1 MTSTASTEQSEPLA
15 TAPPAPLRYS
25 WRSPRLWIVV
35 VLMIVIAGTAQFIDK
50 WTISVGSF
58 ADIAVLPLVYGLL
71 IGGAISA
78 QPWKKFPLD
87 LQSTAS
93 TVMGVAVLFLI
104 ARLSFTMGPNI
115 EMLFNAGPALLLQ
128 EVGHL
133 FGTLAL
139 ALPLAVL
146 LKMGPATVGATFSID
161 REGAFAMVSERY
173 GPDSPQYRGVLSM
186 YAFGTLFG
194 AIIITVIASVMAAL
208 DIFDPRA
215 LAMGSG
221 VGSGSMMAAAS
232 GAVANAH
239 PELANDVL
247 ALAATSNVIT
257 SLLGVYVGM
266 YVALPLAEKYYQLLT
281 RRQQLRGSVVEK
293 KPSAVHTMVQAPPVS
308 IATWTILGVLVLAGF
323 LVNSVVPR
331 SLELNLDWKALGGFL
346 VLAALVAVGISLAKL
361 ARGKIGAMFIVITL
375 GALISTPWSPIQ
387 EPLLEL
393 VNGIDFLGVCTLV
406 LSIAGLSLG
415 KDLPMLKAIGWKIIP
430 VGLVSITSAYLLA
443 STVAQL
449 ALTIWN

>member
-1 MTSTASTEQSEPLA
+1 MTADQRT
-15 TAPPAPLRYS
+15 TAPVESAPLTYT
-25 WRSPRLWIVV
+25 WRSPRLWIVAGS
-35 VLMIVIAGTAQFIDK
+35 VLVIAGAAQFVGAQSIP
-50 WTISVGSF
+50 VGSL
-58 ADIAVLPLVYGLL
+58 ATITVLPLVFGLL

-78 QPWKKFPLD
+78 QPWRRFPLD
-87 LQSTAS
+87 LQSTAA
-93 TVMGVAVLFLI
+93 TVMGVAVLLLV

-115 EMLFNAGPALLLQ
+115 RMLFDAGPALLLQ

-146 LKMGPATVGATFSID
+146 LRMGPATVGATFSID

-194 AIIITVIASVMAAL
+194 AIIITVVASVLSAL
-208 DIFDPRA
+208 DVFDPRA

-232 GAVANAH
+232 GAVATAH
-239 PELANDVL
+239 PELADEVL

-266 YVALPLAEKYYQLLT
+266 YVALPLAEKYYRVLT
-281 RRQQLRGSVVEK
+281 RRQKTRPDADAPAFAVV
-293 KPSAVHTMVQAPPVS
+293 AAPRVGVP
-308 IATWTILGVLVLAGF
+308 TWTALGVLVLVGF
-323 LVNSVVPR
+323 VVNAVVPR
-331 SLELNLDWKALGGFL
+331 SVGLHLDLRALGGFL
-346 VLAALVAVGISLAKL
+346 VLAALVAVGIWVSQLS
-361 ARGKIGAMFIVITL
+361 RGRVGAMFVVITL
-375 GALISTPWSPIQ
+375 GALISTPWSPVQ
-387 EPLLEL
+387 EPLLTL
-393 VNGIDFLGVCTLV
+393 VNQVDFLGVCTLV
-406 LSIAGLSLG
+406 LSVAGLSLG

-449 ALTIWN
+449 ALTVWK

>member
-1 MTSTASTEQSEPLA
+1 MTSLVHD
-15 TAPPAPLRYS
+15 PAPTALRYT
-25 WRSPRLWIVV
+25 WRSPRLWVV
-35 VLMIVIAGTAQFIDK
+35 VTLMIVIAGTAQFLGK

-58 ADIAVLPLVYGLL
+58 ADIAVLPLVFGLL

-78 QPWKKFPLD
+78 QPWRRFPLD

-93 TVMGVAVLFLI
+93 TVMGVAVLLLI

-115 EMLFNAGPALLLQ
+115 RMLFNAGPALLLQ

-146 LKMGPATVGATFSID
+146 LRMGPATVGATFSID

-194 AIIITVIASVMAAL
+194 AIVITVVASVMSAL
-208 DIFDPRA
+208 NVFDPRA

-232 GAVANAH
+232 GAVATAH
-239 PELANDVL
+239 PELADDVL

-281 RRQQLRGSVVEK
+281 RRQQLRAPAATAPAPAVV
-293 KPSAVHTMVQAPPVS
+293 TAPPVG
-308 IATWTILGVLVLAGF
+308 IATWTVLTVLVLAGF
-323 LVNSVVPR
+323 LVNAVAPR
-331 SLELNLDWKALGGFL
+331 SLALHLDWRALAGFL
-346 VLAALVAVGISLAKL
+346 VLAALVAIGLSLSRL
-361 ARGKIGAMFIVITL
+361 TRGKVGAMFLVITL

-387 EPLLEL
+387 EPLLDL
-393 VNGIDFLGVCTLV
+393 VNRVDFLGVCTLV
-406 LSIAGLSLG
+406 LSTAGLSLG